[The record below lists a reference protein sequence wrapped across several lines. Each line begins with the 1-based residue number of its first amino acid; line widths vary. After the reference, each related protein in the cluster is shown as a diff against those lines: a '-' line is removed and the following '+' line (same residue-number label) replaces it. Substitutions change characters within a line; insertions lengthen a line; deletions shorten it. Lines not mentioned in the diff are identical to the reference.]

1 MTDEQQQQQR
11 AREAALWSVAAS
23 AAEIGLL
30 LGLSWALHHR
40 TEIRARAAALLAR
53 ARRRRDVDELAIAD
67 WAREVDR
74 LAHGEP
80 L

>member
-1 MTDEQQQQQR
+1 MSSAEQQQR
-11 AREAALWSVAAS
+11 DAREAALWSAAAS
-23 AAEIGLL
+23 AAEIALL
-30 LGLSWALHHR
+30 LTLSWALHHR
-40 TEIRARAAALLAR
+40 AEIRARAAALLAR
-53 ARRRRDVDELAIAD
+53 ARRRPRVDELALAD